1 MCNRNHEKTVNR
13 LSAEQFGNFD
23 GVLRRFEQAKKFK
36 CCHKAAEQGD
46 THAQLHLGW
55 CYAKG
60 EGIRQDYAKAVR
72 WFRMVAEQGDARAQL
87 NLGICHARGLGIPQD
102 YEEAAIWFLRAAEQG
117 LAEAQN
123 NLGVLYMTGQ
133 GVYLD
138 YERGLSWLHAA
149 AEQANETARQRRH
162 DWRGI
167 ECLAAAEQGL
177 LRAIYNLFL
186 CYTKGIGVRQD
197 SDEAYRW
204 VRKALE
210 VAETDRPRLK
220 ALIAHRRSGS
230 FENPAAFQAD
240 PRKG

>member
-1 MCNRNHEKTVNR
+1 MNR
-13 LSAEQFGNFD
+13 LSADQFGNFD
-23 GVLRRFEQAKKFK
+23 GVLGKFEQAKKFERYR
-36 CCHKAAEQGD
+36 KAAEQGD
-46 THAQLHLGW
+46 AHAQLHLGW

-60 EGIRQDYAKAVR
+60 EGTRQDYAKAVG

-87 NLGICHARGLGIPQD
+87 NLGVCYAHGLGTTQD

-138 YERGLSWLHAA
+138 YERGLSWFHAA

-167 ECLAAAEQGL
+167 ECHAAAEQGL

-186 CYTKGIGVRQD
+186 CYTKGIGVRQN

-210 VAETDRPRLK
+210 VAKTDRPRLE
-220 ALIAHRRSGS
+220 ALMAHWRSGGI
-230 FENPAAFQAD
+230 ENPAKF
-240 PRKG
+240 